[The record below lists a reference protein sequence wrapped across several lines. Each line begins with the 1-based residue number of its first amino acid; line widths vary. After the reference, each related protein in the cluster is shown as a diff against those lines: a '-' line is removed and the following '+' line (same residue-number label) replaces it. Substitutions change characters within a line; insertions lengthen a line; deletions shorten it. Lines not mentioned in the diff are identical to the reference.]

1 MPRTSRKEQSRRS
14 SWTPLPA
21 LTPIFIALSF
31 VFPGSAQAAGPLPT
45 GGHFVAGT
53 GCIHGTTSSLTI
65 RQRSSKGVIDWTG
78 FSIGSGNRV
87 SIMNGN
93 GATLNRVTGTDP
105 SSILGTLS
113 ATGSVYLIN
122 PQGVVI
128 GNSGIVSTGG
138 RFVASTLDVDNTAF
152 MNGGPLTF
160 SGYLNSSVV
169 NLGKISSSGGDVFLI
184 ALGNVDNFGTI
195 SAPKGSAE
203 LVVGSGVLLHD
214 SSTSRQLFIQ
224 PGNASEGT
232 VHNGGSIEAAQIS
245 LQAADGN
252 IFALAG
258 NHAALRATGT
268 SKRDGHVWLVA
279 DSDTVVSDTGIIS
292 IGSPI
297 EARNADGSGG
307 TVDTN
312 AAFFTVPDDA
322 NAKPVVNAHRWN
334 ITARNVGIGGTEAP
348 VFARSLDNG
357 TSINV
362 QSTGASA
369 ANGYI
374 DVVSSIQWFGAASLT
389 LAAYS
394 SVTVNAT
401 LKNTGSGNLTLHA
414 DSTAI
419 DNGGSVTNDGIVD
432 WSASKGSVSAFYDM
446 NGSYTPGKLLANASW
461 TSPAYSGLVKQI
473 TGYKL
478 VNSPTDLTNVSTDLA
493 GNYALGTDINAS
505 AMSTSIGSNNTPF
518 TGQFDGQ
525 GHAINS
531 LRMLVLSN
539 GSPVQA
545 GLFGTLG
552 ASAVVRNLGVGGVI
566 GIGGN
571 AMNDGGLLF
580 GAQGEE
586 GFLAADNYGT
596 ILRVNTSGKLVFTQ
610 GFGDYTTG
618 GGLVGVNHGTIERS
632 SSSVNGRTGATLGGL
647 VGENDGVIMQS
658 YASGKVSGFEIA
670 TKAGYSQGAPG
681 GLVGTNNGTIAE
693 SYATGAVTNTCQLEA
708 CSAGGLVNTNHGT
721 IRQSFATGGVTINGP
736 SSLAEQGHYGGIAAY
751 NGGTIANDVYWNKDT
766 TGTLAGVGTG
776 TSPPGSNGL
785 TRSQMSK
792 PASFSGWNFSSTGVW
807 ALPTGTSHPILRWQ
821 LDPPIIN

>member
-1 MPRTSRKEQSRRS
+1 
-14 SWTPLPA
+14 
-21 LTPIFIALSF
+21 LSF
-31 VFPGSAQAAGPLPT
+31 VLPGSAQAAGPLPT

-53 GCIHGTTSSLTI
+53 GCINGTTSSLTI
-65 RQRSSKGVIDWTG
+65 RQTSSKGVIDWTG

-93 GATLNRVTGTDP
+93 GATLNRVTGTDQ

-128 GNSGIVSTGG
+128 GNSGVVSTGG
-138 RFVASTLDVDNTAF
+138 RFVASTLDVDNAAF

-184 ALGNVDNFGTI
+184 AFGNVDNFGTI

-203 LVVGSGVLLHD
+203 LVVGSGVLLQD
-214 SSTSRQLFIQ
+214 SSTTRQLFVQ
-224 PGNASEGT
+224 PGNASQGT
-232 VHNGGSIEAAQIS
+232 VHNGGAIEAAQIS

-258 NHAALRATGT
+258 NHAVLRAIGT

-279 DSDTVVSDTGIIS
+279 DTGTAVDGTGIVWIA
-292 IGSPI
+292 GSI

-307 TVDTN
+307 TVDTS
-312 AAFFTVPDDA
+312 AANFIFPDDP
-322 NAKPVVNAHRWN
+322 NAKPFVKAHRWN
-334 ITARNVGIGGTEAP
+334 ITAPNFAIGGTAAP
-348 VFARSLDNG
+348 AFTRSLDNG
-357 TSINV
+357 TSINL
-362 QSTGASA
+362 QTTGAGVT
-369 ANGYI
+369 NGYI
-374 DVVSSIQWFGAASLT
+374 HVVSNIQWFGSASLI
-389 LAAYS
+389 LGAYS
-394 SVTVNAT
+394 SVIIEAN
-401 LKNTGSGNLTLHA
+401 LKNTGSGNLTMRA

-419 DNGGSVTNDGIVD
+419 DNGGSVTNNGIVD

-461 TSPAYSGLVKQI
+461 TSPAFSGLVKQI

-478 VNSPTDLTNVSTDLA
+478 VNSLTDLKNVSIDLA

-505 AMSTSIGSNNTPF
+505 AMSTPIGSNKTPF

-539 GSPVQA
+539 GSPVQV

-552 ASAVVRNLGVGGVI
+552 ASAVVRNLGVSGAM

-571 AMNDGGLLF
+571 AMSEGGILY

-586 GFLAADNYGT
+586 GLLAADNYGT
-596 ILRVNTSGKLVFTQ
+596 ILRVNTSGNLIFPQ

-632 SSSVNGRTGATLGGL
+632 SSSVNARTGGTLGGL
-647 VGENDGVIMQS
+647 VGENDGVIIQS
-658 YASGKVSGFEIA
+658 YASGKMSGFEIA
-670 TKAGYSQGAPG
+670 TKTAYTQGAPG

-693 SYATGAVTNTCQLEA
+693 SYATGAVTNTCPLEA

-721 IRQSFATGGVTINGP
+721 IRQSFATGAVTINGP

-751 NGGTIANDVYWNKDT
+751 NSGTIANDVYWNKDT
-766 TGTLAGVGTG
+766 TGAIAGVGTG
-776 TSPPGSNGL
+776 TSPPASNGL
-785 TRSQMSK
+785 TRVQMSK

-821 LDPPIIN
+821 LDPPVIN